1 MEFNP
6 DGAKIKQYK
15 FQIQGTVSLDAEFY
29 EYLHRIYLGEL
40 AESETNLNFYEWV
53 NESVL
58 SNGIM
63 HVQNWC
69 SGLMWTEFDKQKQ
82 LDIRNQ
88 KIEEIRTAMS
98 TQSEV
103 LK

>member
-1 MEFNP
+1 MEFNSS
-6 DGAKIKQYK
+6 GAKIKQYK
-15 FQIQGTVSLDAEFY
+15 FQIKGTVSLDAEFY
-29 EYLHRIYLGEL
+29 EYLHRIYLKEK
-40 AESETNLNFYEWV
+40 TKLNFYEWV

-58 SNGIM
+58 SSGIM

-88 KIEEIRTAMS
+88 KIEEIQTAMS

>member
-1 MEFNP
+1 MEFNSS
-6 DGAKIKQYK
+6 GAKIKQYK
-15 FQIQGTVSLDAEFY
+15 FQIKGTVSLDAEFY
-29 EYLHRIYLGEL
+29 EYLHRIYLREL

-88 KIEEIRTAMS
+88 KIEEIQTAMS

>member
-15 FQIQGTVSLDAEFY
+15 FQIQGTVTLDAEWF
-29 EYLHRIYLGEL
+29 EYLHRIYLREL

-58 SNGIM
+58 SSGIM

-69 SGLMWTEFDKQKQ
+69 SGLESLEYDEFLQSQLLEEDRKQKRKKAN
-82 LDIRNQ
+82 L
-88 KIEEIRTAMS
+88 TS
-98 TQSEV
+98 HT
-103 LK
+103 